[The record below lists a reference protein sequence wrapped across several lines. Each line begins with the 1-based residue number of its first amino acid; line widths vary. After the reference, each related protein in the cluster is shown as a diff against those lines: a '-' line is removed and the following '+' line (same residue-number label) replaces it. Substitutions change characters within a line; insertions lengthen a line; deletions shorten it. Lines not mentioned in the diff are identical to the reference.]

1 MSDDAGADNVDA
13 RVHDDDARVH
23 DDERHVR
30 MSDQAAAPRVSLVT
44 VAKRQ
49 RVTVLLAA
57 KLTLAAV
64 VVGVAFDSW
73 LAGVFFAVG
82 VGLSLLNALLT
93 EQSMIRMTAN
103 GDDLSR
109 GQFAMSALARLA
121 LISVVALALVIAFWP
136 DGGLVLA
143 GLALFQLLTI
153 VLTGL
158 PVLREMRES

>member
-1 MSDDAGADNVDA
+1 MSNDAGADSVGA
-13 RVHDDDARVH
+13 RVR
-23 DDERHVR
+23 DDERHVQ
-30 MSDQAAAPRVSLVT
+30 MSDQAAAPRVSLAA

-57 KLTLAAV
+57 ALAVAAV

-73 LAGVFFAVG
+73 LGGVFFAVG

-93 EQSMIRMTAN
+93 EQSMMRMTAS

-109 GQFAMSALARLA
+109 SQFAMSALARLA
-121 LISVVALALVIAFWP
+121 LISVVALALVFVFWP

-143 GLALFQLLTI
+143 GLALFQLMTI

-158 PVLREMRES
+158 PLLREMRES

>member
-1 MSDDAGADNVDA
+1 MSGDAGADNVGA
-13 RVHDDDARVH
+13 KVH

-30 MSDQAAAPRVSLVT
+30 MSDQAAAPRVSLVS

-57 KLTLAAV
+57 GLALAAI
-64 VVGVAFDSW
+64 VVGVAFESW

-82 VGLSLLNALLT
+82 IGLSLLNALLT
-93 EQSMIRMTAN
+93 EQSMMRMTAS

-109 GQFAMSALARLA
+109 SQFAMSALARLA
-121 LISVVALALVIAFWP
+121 LISVVALALVVAFWP